1 MKSILFISN
10 GLGEDSMT
18 ASIISRLPDPTQ
30 IDAYPL
36 IGPGA
41 AYSGICNIVGPRA
54 DVPSQGWR
62 HAKWSVLRDLGAILA
77 MLPSAIAFLRQCRG
91 KYGQVVVVGDTS
103 VIILGVLAR
112 LKVDLYIDVFKTGY
126 AHRYSPIEKWA
137 LSKLS
142 PQVLCRDDML
152 AEQLQKAGIKAVS
165 HGNIM
170 LDTVTRGDIVID
182 GPPEGMFHIGLL
194 PGSRHGAPTA
204 FSLMVTVLEEIAR
217 ERPVVGLAALVDGI
231 DIADIAAAT
240 DLTFK
245 PEPHANEH
253 ALGELSGRGVVIR
266 LYRQATENVIEA
278 SDIVFSQAGTATHQA
293 LGLGRP
299 VITYLPQEHRKKRMN
314 DEQALMG
321 EARLLVQPDASLMA
335 RQAIDLLDNPSERQR
350 LGQIGR
356 ERIGGTGTLE
366 MAISELLAS

>member
-77 MLPSAIAFLRQCRG
+77 ILPSAIAFLRQCRG

-293 LGLGRP
+293 D
-299 VITYLPQEHRKKRMN
+299 RKS
-314 DEQALMG
+314 
-321 EARLLVQPDASLMA
+321 VV
-335 RQAIDLLDNPSERQR
+335 
-350 LGQIGR
+350 
-356 ERIGGTGTLE
+356 
-366 MAISELLAS
+366 